1 MKRIRIAAAAV
12 AMLVGAATVAS
23 AQNPAPQG
31 QAGKAERGQHGMRGD
46 LNLSDA
52 QHQQIKDI
60 HAKYRIQFQQL
71 RERSRPDMEA
81 ARTARQSG
89 DTAAARAALARVRA
103 NQGTA
108 VAALRQQE
116 QAEIRDVLTDEQRT
130 KFDARQARMRER
142 KAQHDS
148 THGQRGARGMQ
159 GERRGRQR
167 GGARPARTGGRN

>member
-1 MKRIRIAAAAV
+1 MNRIRIAAAAV
-12 AMLVGAATVAS
+12 AMLVGTATVAS

-31 QAGKAERGQHGMRGD
+31 QARQAQRGQHGMMGD

-60 HAKYRIQFQQL
+60 HAKYRVQFEQL

-89 DTAAARAALARVRA
+89 DTAAAHAARARVRA
-103 NQGTA
+103 NHGTA

-116 QAEIRDVLTDEQRT
+116 QAEVRAVLTAEQRT

-142 KAQHDS
+142 EAQHDS
-148 THGQRGARGMQ
+148 THGKR
-159 GERRGRQR
+159 GERGTRGEGRRPNR
-167 GGARPARTGGRN
+167 GGARPGRTGGRN